1 MDAKLDSGSKPEYF
15 RPKYKDLD
23 ILQTHHDKPSQIGR
37 FVPDF
42 TGARVWNK
50 QSEFMEHSRY
60 TTALECFTNLVNS
73 RSKLVASPHD
83 LINKINKISRL
94 STTKLLV

>member
-15 RPKYKDLD
+15 RPKYKNPG

-42 TGARVWNK
+42 TGARIWNK
-50 QSEFMEHSRY
+50 
-60 TTALECFTNLVNS
+60 
-73 RSKLVASPHD
+73 
-83 LINKINKISRL
+83 
-94 STTKLLV
+94 

>member
-23 ILQTHHDKPSQIGR
+23 ILQTHHDKLSQIGR

-42 TGARVWNK
+42 TGARV
-50 QSEFMEHSRY
+50 
-60 TTALECFTNLVNS
+60 
-73 RSKLVASPHD
+73 
-83 LINKINKISRL
+83 
-94 STTKLLV
+94 